1 MAAVNDC
8 IFCKIA
14 AGQIKSQVVF
24 EDQRVMAF
32 RDVSPQAPVH
42 ILIIPKKHI
51 ERLSVMR
58 EEELDLLLDIHK
70 TARMLAAQEKIVSSG
85 FRLVTNDGKD
95 SGQTVPHLHYHLLG
109 GRKLSWP
116 PG

>member
-1 MAAVNDC
+1 MGAVNDC

-51 ERLSVMR
+51 DRLSAMA
-58 EEELDLLLDIHK
+58 EEDLSLVVDIHR
-70 TARMLAAQEKIVSSG
+70 TARLLAEQEKLVSSG

-95 SGQTVPHLHYHLLG
+95 SGQTVQHMHFHLLG